1 MKMPR
6 DVSGAE
12 LARALVRF
20 GYQMTRQSGSHMR
33 LTSRRKGTE
42 HHITIPAHT
51 PLKVGTLSQILSDVA
66 SYLEITRDQLINELF
81 S

>member
-1 MKMPR
+1 MPR

-12 LARALVRF
+12 LARALHQF
-20 GYQMTRQSGSHMR
+20 GYQITRQSGSHMR
-33 LTSRRKGTE
+33 LTSILKGTE

-51 PLKVGTLSQILSDVA
+51 PLKIGTLSQILSDVSA
-66 SYLEITRDQLINELF
+66 YLDISRQHLVEDLF